1 MYINCMYIY
10 IHIYCIMY
18 VYMCVCFTMRDNS
31 VTPYTQICGV
41 KSDACLPTVLPSY
54 LPLKT
59 WSRSHVRSLK
69 TWPTQCN
76 NLP

>member
-1 MYINCMYIY
+1 MRVC
-10 IHIYCIMY
+10 
-18 VYMCVCFTMRDNS
+18 VCVCFTMRDNF

-54 LPLKT
+54 FPLKT

-69 TWPTQCN
+69 GKPTQCTS
-76 NLP
+76 LS